1 VVVSLLLYCRRRGRM
16 GGRVGGWGVRTE
28 YSTSIS
34 GVASALAS
42 REAMRVLR

>member
-1 VVVSLLLYCRRRGRM
+1 VLVRTVLAGKARVRK
-16 GGRVGGWGVRTE
+16 GGGEGKGDCTE

-42 REAMRVLR
+42 SEAMRVLR